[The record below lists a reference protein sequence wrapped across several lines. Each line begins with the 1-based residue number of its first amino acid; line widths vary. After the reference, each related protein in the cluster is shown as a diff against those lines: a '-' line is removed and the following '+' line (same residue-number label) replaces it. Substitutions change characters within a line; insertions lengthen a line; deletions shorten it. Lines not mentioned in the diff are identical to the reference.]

1 MEIQIINQSGSKS
14 SQHMGDILSQ
24 LLRASAFDRLRM
36 VVAFAKHSG
45 VSRLAEAMQDFRER
59 GGHVGVA
66 VGVDVQATT
75 WQGLK
80 LLLKSADEVYVFRDE
95 RRECT
100 FHPKLY
106 IFERAGREA
115 IAFIGSSNL
124 TAGGLYTNYEINIS
138 IHFDLTD
145 AQETVAYQQVLDIYH
160 EFTDIT
166 SGFARLLDQTLL
178 DDLLARGYIEDEQ
191 RQRQDR
197 ARAAARTVQTEEK
210 AFPGPIFPS
219 SSVLPL
225 PPSLP
230 MPSLAPSPVA
240 EGETEPVPLPEGPEA
255 VRWETF
261 VMVLSSQDA
270 SQLAGHSREIYIPVH
285 ARDTAPTFW
294 GWRDL
299 FTPSEAG
306 HPERVVNALV
316 APPGGGPGT
325 IGDIRLWW
333 YETKKEFRLNYRR
346 LLHQPQAGDILLVR
360 KEASPEYQYRISLV
374 RQSAPEYGDLKAAC
388 TQEAPAGP
396 PPRKRFGYF

>member
-1 MEIQIINQSGSKS
+1 
-14 SQHMGDILSQ
+14 MGDILGQ
-24 LLRASAFDRLRM
+24 LLRTSPAFDRLRM

-59 GGHVGVA
+59 GGHIGVA
-66 VGVDVQATT
+66 VGVDVQGTT

-80 LLLKSADEVYVFRDE
+80 LLLESADEIYVFRDE

-100 FHPKLY
+100 FHPKVY
-106 IFERAGREA
+106 ILERADREA

-124 TAGGLYTNYEINIS
+124 TAGGLYTNYEINVRV
-138 IHFDLTD
+138 HFDLTD

-166 SGFARLLDQTLL
+166 SGFAHLLDQTLL
-178 DDLLARGYIEDEQ
+178 DDLLDRRYIEDEQ

-210 AFPGPIFPS
+210 VVPEPLFPS

-230 MPSLAPSPVA
+230 MPSLAPAPAA
-240 EGETEPVPLPEGPEA
+240 EGETEPALLPEEPEA

-285 ARDTAPTFW
+285 ARNTAPTFW
-294 GWRDL
+294 GWPDL
-299 FTPSEAG
+299 FTLSEAG

-316 APPGGGPGT
+316 APPEGGPGT
-325 IGDIRLWW
+325 VSDIRLWW
-333 YETKKEFRLNYRR
+333 YEAKKELRLNYRK

-360 KEASPEYQYRISLV
+360 REASPEYQYRISLV
-374 RQSAPEYGDLKAAC
+374 RQSAPEYSDLEAAC